1 MKIRFQIAALATA
14 ILTLAA
20 AGRAS
25 AFGAPGAGIGAGPG
39 ASGGPGANFFAPT
52 NITSPQRFRD
62 MTLTVDGHLK
72 SPGDASTDGRT
83 MRLHVDNQD
92 IQMVLAVDMR
102 SAELA
107 FGTNEDYARDL
118 YHSLLTK
125 RVEVIADDF
134 TRDRIIKAADA
145 GKPLEINGYVFDP
158 TFPYLVVKSVR
169 EGNAH

>member
-1 MKIRFQIAALATA
+1 MKIRFEIAAFA
-14 ILTLAA
+14 IAVVLAA
-20 AGRAS
+20 AGQAS
-25 AFGAPGAGIGAGPG
+25 AFGAGVAAGPG

-72 SPGDASTDGRT
+72 SPGDTSMSEART
-83 MRLHVDNQD
+83 MRLHVGDQD

-158 TFPYLVVKSVR
+158 TFPYLVVKSIR
-169 EGNAH
+169 EENTH